1 MPDRPAMTPEQ
12 LQAGAAAIEW
22 FHRID
27 LGSGITTAGRDDSPR
42 KLIEIRMPEELRG
55 RSVLDIGAFDGF
67 FSFEAER
74 RGAAR
79 VLAIDNWGRPE
90 CSPKAGFEFAKRA
103 LGSRV
108 EDRTVDVYDLSPETV
123 GVFDVVL
130 FLGVLYHLRHPL
142 LGLER
147 VASVT
152 GDLLILETHVDLLD
166 HRRPVMAFYPG
177 DELGGDSTNWW
188 GPNVAAVLDMLRT
201 VGFRRLDVVR
211 APAREGFL
219 HRALRSVFNAFTKG
233 YRLHDTQRWGRMIV
247 HARKT

>member
-1 MPDRPAMTPEQ
+1 MADRPPMTPEQ
-12 LQAGAAAIEW
+12 VRAGVAAIEW

-27 LGSGITTAGRDDSPR
+27 LGGGITTPGRDDSPR
-42 KLIEIRMPEELRG
+42 KLLEIRMPEELRG
-55 RSVLDIGAFDGF
+55 KSVLDIGAYDGF

-74 RGAAR
+74 RGADR
-79 VLAIDNWGRPE
+79 VLAVDNWGRPE
-90 CSPKAGFEFAKRA
+90 CSPKAGFEFARRA

-108 EDRTVDVYDLSPETV
+108 EDRTIDVYDLSPETV

-166 HRRPVMAFYPG
+166 HRRPVMAFYPEA
-177 DELGGDSTNWW
+177 ELGGDSTNWW
-188 GPNVAAVLDMLRT
+188 GPNEAAVFGMLRT
-201 VGFRRLDVVR
+201 VGFRRVEVVK
-211 APAREGFL
+211 PAVREGAP
-219 HRALRSVFNAFTKG
+219 HRALRSLYNVFSKG
-233 YRLHDTQRWGRMIV
+233 YRFHDTQRWGRMIV

>member
-1 MPDRPAMTPEQ
+1 MPERSAMTPEQ
-12 LQAGAAAIEW
+12 VQAGAAAIEW

-42 KLIEIRMPEELRG
+42 KLTEIRMPADLRG
-55 RSVLDIGAFDGF
+55 RSVLDIGAYDGF

-90 CSPKAGFEFAKRA
+90 CSPKAGFEFAKKV

-166 HRRPVMAFYPG
+166 HRRPVLAFYPG
-177 DELGGDSTNWW
+177 DELGGDGTNWW
-188 GPNVAAVLDMLRT
+188 GPNVPAVLDMLRT
-201 VGFRRLDVVR
+201 VGFGRLDVVR
-211 APAREGFL
+211 APARERFL
-219 HRALRSVFNAFTKG
+219 HRALRSVYNAFTKG
-233 YRLHDTQRWGRMIV
+233 YRLHDTQRWGRVIV
-247 HARKT
+247 HARRT